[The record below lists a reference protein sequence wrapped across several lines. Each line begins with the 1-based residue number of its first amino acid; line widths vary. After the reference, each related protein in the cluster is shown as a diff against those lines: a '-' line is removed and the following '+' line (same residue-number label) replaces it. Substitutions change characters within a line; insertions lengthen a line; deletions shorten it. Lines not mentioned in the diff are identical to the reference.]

1 MAEDKYEEK
10 RKTLLNE
17 SRHMNN
23 TLGLFSHAPSLAIS
37 DNSYHIPKRR
47 NLTEEGTVKTAPKN
61 FNTSPGKKGTTND
74 TTFGRTAFLA
84 ESADGSVIRKTA
96 VLSLS
101 PQKTGRA
108 VHEKPFRTGSDLK
121 PKIMSY
127 DYMHPFEHKKIQRR
141 DTEGAV
147 IVEPRNFQTNPAKK
161 GHAMTPGCS
170 FLETRRHMS
179 EPFGEQHRR
188 EIAEIKAGKAKQQD
202 KPFTGM
208 GYTGNAFNSTKSV
221 YYDSEVKRHA
231 RPDEKIKPVEPR
243 DIPPF
248 KPASNLKT
256 HKKDTLQPFPEYKEN
271 PLTFTKRKEPEEKY
285 WKPNSSPKS
294 TPVTTVIGAMKNV
307 RAEMRSLNMTT
318 KF

>member
-1 MAEDKYEEK
+1 
-10 RKTLLNE
+10 
-17 SRHMNN
+17 
-23 TLGLFSHAPSLAIS
+23 
-37 DNSYHIPKRR
+37 
-47 NLTEEGTVKTAPKN
+47 
-61 FNTSPGKKGTTND
+61 
-74 TTFGRTAFLA
+74 
-84 ESADGSVIRKTA
+84 
-96 VLSLS
+96 
-101 PQKTGRA
+101 
-108 VHEKPFRTGSDLK
+108 
-121 PKIMSY
+121 
-127 DYMHPFEHKKIQRR
+127 
-141 DTEGAV
+141 
-147 IVEPRNFQTNPAKK
+147 
-161 GHAMTPGCS
+161 
-170 FLETRRHMS
+170 
-179 EPFGEQHRR
+179 
-188 EIAEIKAGKAKQQD
+188 
-202 KPFTGM
+202 M